1 MTELIMQAYQV
12 LDEIKE
18 DIKYKEVKH
27 LDQKMLELY
36 KDEIKSF
43 QDAKTKY
50 DTVMSE
56 GGSYHPDFK
65 EAVKKF
71 SESKTILY
79 SKPEVKRYFEV
90 EKEFQ
95 DELNT
100 FLSEM
105 TQAVSSHIQTPDKMG
120 IIKKGGSCHVR

>member
-1 MTELIMQAYQV
+1 MTDIIMQAYQV

-18 DIKYKEVKH
+18 DNQYKEIKD
-27 LDQKMLELY
+27 LDKKMLELY
-36 KDEIKSF
+36 SNEIQSF

-50 DTVMSE
+50 DQIMSE

-65 EAVKKF
+65 EVIQKF
-71 SESKTILY
+71 SESKAILY

-90 EKEFQ
+90 EKAFQ

-100 FLSEM
+100 FLFEM
-105 TQAVSSHIQTPDKMG
+105 TQTVSSHIQTPNKLG
-120 IIKKGGSCHVR
+120 IVKKGGSCHVR